1 MSRSLRKTPIF
12 GHTKARSEREDKM
25 IWHQRFRSRERNALA
40 VVARDDNLAEHVTT
54 HFRQVSNP
62 WGMEKDGRSFLSRNR
77 LEDIANY
84 WAQKHGRT
92 QREREAINIRLIKKW
107 MRK

>member
-12 GHTKARSEREDKM
+12 GHAKARSEREDKM

-54 HFRQVSNP
+54 HFKQVSNP
-62 WGMEKDGRSFLSRNR
+62 WGMEKDGKSYSSKR
-77 LEDIANY
+77 LQQAVAERIANR
-84 WAQKHGRT
+84 QGRT
-92 QREREAINIRLIKKW
+92 QRERESIKVRLIKKW

>member
-1 MSRSLRKTPIF
+1 
-12 GHTKARSEREDKM
+12 M

-40 VVARDDNLAEHVTT
+40 VVARDDKLTEHVTT

-62 WGMEKDGRSFLSRNR
+62 WGMGKDGRSFLSRSR

-92 QREREAINIRLIKKW
+92 QREREAIKIRLIKKW